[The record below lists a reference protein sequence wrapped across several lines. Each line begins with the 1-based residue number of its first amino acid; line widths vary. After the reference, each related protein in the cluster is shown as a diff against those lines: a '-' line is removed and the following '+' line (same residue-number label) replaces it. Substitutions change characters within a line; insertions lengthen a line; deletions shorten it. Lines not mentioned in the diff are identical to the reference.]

1 MRLRA
6 VLPAVVLLALAA
18 AAPAG
23 AADAGAGPEGG
34 PVAAAPGGAGLRPVR
49 RPEPIAVLSPDADD
63 VRPEERERDIPRAR
77 WEHRSP
83 GMLWTRVAMSAVMA
97 HGRPLIETVP
107 EDIADWCPAYPDQ
120 TDENRAAFWVGLLS
134 SLTRYESM
142 WRPQAVGG
150 GGLWYGLAQILP
162 TTAELRKC
170 RITTGEGLKHG
181 PSNLS
186 CAIRIMA
193 VTVPRD
199 NAISIRG
206 KRRWQ
211 GVAAD
216 WGPMTTTW
224 MRKDMQRWTSR
235 QTYCRPLDSV
245 RPKRRPGDDVA
256 EAGGPS

>member
-1 MRLRA
+1 MRTGRRR
-6 VLPAVVLLALAA
+6 LALLL
-18 AAPAG
+18 G
-23 AADAGAGPEGG
+23 AALMAGQAAVAEAPVWGPDLTD
-34 PVAAAPGGAGLRPVR
+34 LRPIR
-49 RPEPIAVLSPDADD
+49 RPEPMAVRTPTAADP
-63 VRPEERERDIPRAR
+63 RPEARSGHLPRAR
-77 WEHRSP
+77 WENRRR
-83 GMLWTRVAMSAVMA
+83 GTLWTRVAMSSVMA
-97 HGRPLIETVP
+97 HGRPLIATVP
-107 EDIADWCPAYPDQ
+107 DDIDDWCPAYPDQ
-120 TDENRAAFWVGLLS
+120 TDENRAAFWVALLS
-134 SLTRYESM
+134 TLTRYEST

-170 RITTGEGLKHG
+170 RVTTGEELKHG

-193 VTVPRD
+193 NTVPRD

-224 MRKDMQRWTSR
+224 MREDMQRYTR
-235 QTYCRPLDSV
+235 KQTYCRLLETV
-245 RPKRRPGDDVA
+245 RPKRRPGDA
-256 EAGGPS
+256 ERLAAGRS